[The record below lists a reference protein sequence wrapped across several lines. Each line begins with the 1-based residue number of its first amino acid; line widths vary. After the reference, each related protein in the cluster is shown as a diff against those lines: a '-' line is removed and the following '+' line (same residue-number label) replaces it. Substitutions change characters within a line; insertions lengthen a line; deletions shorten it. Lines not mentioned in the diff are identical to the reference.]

1 MQRGSLPI
9 FTRLFTVVTLSIVL
23 MSAET
28 AFALKIVE
36 PTQHSA
42 LTSGQVIPAR
52 VDLGRDR
59 GVVRVRYFWYGESDE
74 VLVEEGDRGG
84 ESGIVK
90 PPALISTAE
99 NEPPFGGKL
108 RVPREAI
115 GVMRLLAIGEVTRG
129 RLGTRMVFDEIL
141 VEVKPT
147 AKLKSIDFETEKPL
161 RFGKARREALYAS
174 IDSRGKTFVLPVVGL
189 YSDGVTR
196 PIRLPATGTSYKTSD
211 ERVVTVYPMG
221 LIQLM
226 GSGRATV
233 TAENSGIEG
242 TLDVLIDVSD
252 EPNEPPE
259 ADAGPDQKVRAGRR
273 VLLNGINSLDPEGG
287 GLRYYWSQVRGA
299 KVPLLDLNMMKA
311 SFQAPDV
318 SEPKLFRFSLRVTD
332 KKEADSFPDHV
343 DVIVKP

>member
-1 MQRGSLPI
+1 MKG
-9 FTRLFTVVTLSIVL
+9 FTRLWV
-23 MSAET
+23 
-28 AFALKIVE
+28 
-36 PTQHSA
+36 
-42 LTSGQVIPAR
+42 G
-52 VDLGRDR
+52 
-59 GVVRVRYFWYGESDE
+59 Y
-74 VLVEEGDRGG
+74 
-84 ESGIVK
+84 
-90 PPALISTAE
+90 
-99 NEPPFGGKL
+99 PPFLGFVGANKKF
-108 RVPREAI
+108 
-115 GVMRLLAIGEVTRG
+115 LLGWVA
-129 RLGTRMVFDEIL
+129 
-141 VEVKPT
+141 P
-147 AKLKSIDFETEKPL
+147 PL
-161 RFGKARREALYAS
+161 SGSPKEALNGA
-174 IDSRGKTFVLPVVGL
+174 SRGKTFVLPVVGL